1 MFKQAYVRGVTN
13 ALIQSGHVA
22 FPDEESATK
31 VADFIAEHTQ
41 FDPATPNR
49 DVTLKIANNVIEASK
64 HLEAQGFKG
73 ASVTLKVATVEDL
86 GKLAH
91 AHVIHL
97 MEKAAEGST
106 IEGGDKGNAE
116 SNSAEGKM
124 DASQRPPG
132 YAENSLGTSAVDTR
146 PGAVGKEQ
154 VQPNAPSE
162 SPAGSNSITDAS
174 KSAATLEALI
184 KKVAEGTTILGG
196 DKGNTEPTTAEGKMD
211 ASQRP
216 PGYAVLPSQGDLG
229 ELMQQV
235 SSNAVVGRET
245 PHPNGPAESPSGSN
259 SVIEHS
265 SKAAAEDP
273 YIAVF
278 KKTAAE
284 VVPHLPA
291 SFNDDTKV
299 AHVRACMGMTQLE
312 KAHYLV
318 GLKKEAADKTAAR
331 APATQ
336 PYQGYDGKNANQR
349 KVAELPA
356 FLQGKVDEKKDDDK
370 KDDDKKD
377 SGGAF
382 PGAAPPFGK
391 KDDDKGEKKDDEE
404 KKEASLVDFV
414 RRVAASITPAA

>member
-22 FPDEESATK
+22 FPDEDSATK
-31 VADFIAEHTQ
+31 IADYIAEHTQ
-41 FDPATPNR
+41 FDPAKPDRNT
-49 DVTLKIANNVIEASK
+49 TTKIANDVIEASK
-64 HLEAQGFKG
+64 HLAAEGYKG
-73 ASVTLKVATVEDL
+73 ASVSMKVASVEDL

-106 IEGGDKGNAE
+106 IEGGDKGNSE

-132 YAENSLGTSAVDTR
+132 YAENSLGSTAVDTR

-184 KKVAEGTTILGG
+184 KKVAEGTTIMGG

-216 PGYAVLPSQGDLG
+216 PGYAVLPSQGSLG
-229 ELMQQV
+229 ELMEQV

-245 PHPNGPAESPSGSN
+245 PHPNGPGESPSGSN

-265 SKAAAEDP
+265 GKAASEDP
-273 YIAVF
+273 YLTVF

-291 SFNDDTKV
+291 SLNDDSKV
-299 AHVRACMGMTQLE
+299 AHVRACMGMTQME

-318 GLKKEAADKTAAR
+318 GLNKEAADKTAAR
-331 APATQ
+331 GPAAAAA
-336 PYQGYDGKNANQR
+336 YQGYDGKNANQR
-349 KVAELPA
+349 KVAEMPA
-356 FLQGKVDEKKDDDK
+356 FIQEKIDAKKEDGGGEKKDEEKKDGGGFPFAKKDDDK
-370 KDDDKKD
+370 D
-377 SGGAF
+377 
-382 PGAAPPFGK
+382 
-391 KDDDKGEKKDDEE
+391 EKKDEE
-404 KKEASLVDFV
+404 KKEASLLDFV
-414 RRVAASITPAA
+414 RRISASITPAA

>member
-1 MFKQAYVRGVTN
+1 MFKQAFVRGVTN

-22 FPDEESATK
+22 FPDEDTAAK
-31 VADFIAEHTQ
+31 IADYVAEHNQ
-41 FDPATPNR
+41 FDPATADKN
-49 DVTLKIANNVIEASK
+49 TALKIANHMIDASK
-64 HLEAQGFKG
+64 HLASQGFKS
-73 ASVTLKVATVEDL
+73 ASTFMKVASVEDL

-162 SPAGSNSITDAS
+162 SPGGSNSITDAS

-184 KKVAEGTTILGG
+184 KKVAEGTTIMGG

-265 SKAAAEDP
+265 SKAASEDP
-273 YIAVF
+273 YLAVF

-284 VVPHLPA
+284 IVPYLP
-291 SFNDDTKV
+291 SSLNDDNKV

-331 APATQ
+331 APAAA
-336 PYQGYDGKNANQR
+336 PGYQGYNGKNANQ
-349 KVAELPA
+349 KAAEMPA
-356 FLQGKVDEKKDDDK
+356 FIQEKIDAKKENGGEKKDDDK
-370 KDDDKKD
+370 S
-377 SGGAF
+377 SGGF
-382 PGAAPPFGK
+382 PFAKNEEG
-391 KDDDKGEKKDDEE
+391 GEKKDEKKDEE
-404 KKEASLVDFV
+404 KKEASLLEYV
-414 RRVAASITPAA
+414 RRVSASITSAA

>member
-22 FPDEESATK
+22 FPDEDTATK
-31 VADFIAEHTQ
+31 VADYIAEREP
-41 FDPATPNR
+41 FDPAAADKNTA
-49 DVTLKIANNVIEASK
+49 LKIANHVIEASK
-64 HLEAQGFKG
+64 HLASQGFKA
-73 ASVTLKVATVEDL
+73 ASVTMKVASIEDL

-154 VQPNAPSE
+154 EQPNAPSE
-162 SPAGSNSITDAS
+162 SPAGSNSVTDAS

-184 KKVAEGTTILGG
+184 KKVAEGTTIMGG
-196 DKGNTEPTTAEGKMD
+196 DKGNAEPTTAEGKMD

-265 SKAAAEDP
+265 GKAAADQA
-273 YIAVF
+273 YLTVF
-278 KKTAAE
+278 KQAAAE
-284 VVPHLPA
+284 VVPHLP
-291 SFNDDTKV
+291 SSLSDDAKV

-331 APATQ
+331 APAAA
-336 PYQGYDGKNANQR
+336 PGYQGYNGKNANQ
-349 KVAELPA
+349 KAAEMPA
-356 FLQGKVDEKKDDDK
+356 FIQEKIDAKKEDGGEKKEDDKSSGGGFPFAKKDDEKKD
-370 KDDDKKD
+370 
-377 SGGAF
+377 
-382 PGAAPPFGK
+382 
-391 KDDDKGEKKDDEE
+391 EKKDEE
-404 KKEASLVDFV
+404 KKEASLLEFV
-414 RRVAASITPAA
+414 RRVSASITPAA